1 MKTLSFVIP
10 AWDKGYARRSHI
22 LNWNVRRLNKL
33 FPGAEVL
40 VSSDDGD
47 GAFNR
52 AQACNNGA
60 KIATGDILCI
70 VDSDTVFNAHTISA
84 GRQAL
89 EESPWV
95 IPYGTYY
102 RTDKVSG
109 DNLLYMAPNAM
120 ISNYMLTYTHVFDF
134 PPTKYE
140 EAVSGLIMVPR
151 EAYLDMGGFNEAF
164 NGWGYEDR
172 GFVRAADVILGGH
185 GRCLDGEVF
194 HIWHEEPAETTW
206 QNPALLNN
214 KELYE
219 KMCEITDPDEMRQF
233 NANLSTTGN

>member
-1 MKTLSFVIP
+1 MKSLSFVIP
-10 AWDKGYARRSHI
+10 FRDKGSIRRKQI
-22 LNWNVRRLNKL
+22 LEWNIRRLDKL
-33 FPGAEVL
+33 FPAAEVL
-40 VSSDDGD
+40 VSSDNGA

-52 AQACNNGA
+52 SQACNNGVRM
-60 KIATGDILCI
+60 ATGDVVCI
-70 VDSDTVFNAHTISA
+70 VDSDTVFNSHTVTA
-84 GRQAL
+84 GLKAL
-89 EESPWV
+89 KSSPWV

-109 DNLLYMAPNAM
+109 DNLLYAKPNTPIAQ
-120 ISNYMLTYTHVFDF
+120 YMLTYTHVFDF

-151 EAYLDMGGFNEAF
+151 EDYLYMGGFNEDF
-164 NGWGYEDR
+164 TGWGYEDR

-185 GRCLDGEVF
+185 GRCLEGEVF

-206 QNPALLNN
+206 QNPALQNN

-219 KMCEITDPDEMRQF
+219 KMCTITDPDEMREI